1 VYATVTD
8 SPDATADAKV
18 NTTVE
23 PDTAADDTVT
33 AEPFANTAY
42 APIAAVVADSASEYV
57 SVTVV
62 PAVFV
67 AADTNVGS
75 RASITSALFRP
86 SDPTAPGL
94 GRSREFNTGDVSV
107 PVNAETDA

>member
-23 PDTAADDTVT
+23 PDTERELTFLGTPSTVT
-33 AEPFANTAY
+33 ENAETN
-42 APIAAVVADSASEYV
+42 AVVPDNDSEYV

-67 AADTNVGS
+67 AAETNAGGVRS
-75 RASITSALFRP
+75 TVELFVTAVATRVAASLPIES
-86 SDPTAPGL
+86 
-94 GRSREFNTGDVSV
+94 
-107 PVNAETDA
+107 